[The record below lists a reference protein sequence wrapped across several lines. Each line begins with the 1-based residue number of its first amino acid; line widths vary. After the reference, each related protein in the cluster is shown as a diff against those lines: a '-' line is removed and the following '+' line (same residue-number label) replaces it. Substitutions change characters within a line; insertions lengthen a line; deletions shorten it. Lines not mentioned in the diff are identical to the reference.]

1 VISKRR
7 VFLIQSLK
15 LFDLAVA
22 VLCTFIGAWVVSHNI
37 EQLSIV
43 DFLSMRIKVVN
54 FFLFAG
60 FLLLWN
66 VLCSFFGLYRSR
78 RLSSAWSISL
88 DVLKATSTAAV
99 VLLIFRDLAHIRM
112 YNHVFVLTYWISS
125 SCIII
130 MSRLLLKYGLGRV
143 RIFGSNLRHLL
154 IVGTNDRALRFAENI
169 STRRELGYVIT
180 GFADDKWKGMNTVSD
195 NGFKLVADLDGLPDF
210 IRNNVIDEVLI
221 CLPLK
226 SHYEQAMKI
235 MQLCN
240 EQGII
245 VRFLSD
251 IFNIGAV
258 KTKVDVFRGESIL
271 TIDQTDYDSRSR
283 AIKRAL
289 DILLASIL
297 LLILSPF
304 FIVTAIAIKIF
315 SPGPVFFVQKR
326 LGLNKRIFNIYK
338 FRTMIPGSEN
348 KQAEL
353 EQMNEAD
360 GPVFKI
366 KDDPRITPLGKF
378 LRKTSIDEIPQLFNV
393 LAGDMS
399 LVGPRPLPIRD
410 FNGFD
415 QDWHR
420 RRFSVR
426 PGITCLWQVNG
437 RSNTSFDRWMELD
450 MKYIDSWS
458 LWLDFKILIKTVP
471 TVLFRRGAL

>member
-1 VISKRR
+1 M
-7 VFLIQSLK
+7 K

-22 VLCTFIGAWVVSHNI
+22 VVCTFIGAWVVSHSV

-54 FFLFAG
+54 FFLFTG

-66 VLCSFFGLYRSR
+66 VLCSYFGLYRSR
-78 RLSSAWSISL
+78 RLSSIWSIIF
-88 DVLKATSTAAV
+88 DVLKATTAFAV
-99 VLLIFRDLAHIRM
+99 VLLIFRDFVNIKMFNL
-112 YNHVFVLTYWISS
+112 VFILTYWISS

-130 MSRLLLKYGLGRV
+130 MSRLLLKYGLGRF
-143 RIFGSNLRHLL
+143 RISGSNLRNLL
-154 IVGTNDRALRFAENI
+154 IVGTNDRALRFGENI
-169 STRRELGYVIT
+169 SARRELGYVIT
-180 GFADDKWKGMNTVSD
+180 GFVDDKWKSTKNVSG

-226 SHYEQAMKI
+226 SYYEQSMKI

-251 IFNIGAV
+251 VFNIGAV
-258 KTKVDVFRGESIL
+258 KTKVDRFLGESLL
-271 TIDQTDYDSRSR
+271 TIHKTDYSNWSRTL
-283 AIKRAL
+283 KRVL

-297 LLILSPF
+297 LILLSP
-304 FIVTAIAIKIF
+304 IIIITAIAIKIF
-315 SPGPVFFVQKR
+315 SLGPVFFVQKR

-338 FRTMIPGSEN
+338 FRTMILDAES

-353 EQMNEAD
+353 EQINEAG

-366 KDDPRITPLGKF
+366 KDDPRITSLGKF
-378 LRKTSIDEIPQLFNV
+378 LRKTSIDEIPQIFNV
-393 LAGDMS
+393 LTGDMS

-410 FNGFD
+410 YNGFN

-437 RSNTSFDRWMELD
+437 RSDISFDKWMELD
-450 MKYIDSWS
+450 MEYIDQWS
-458 LWLDFKILIKTVP
+458 LSLDMIILLKTIP
-471 TVLFRRGAL
+471 SVLKGSGAV